1 MRFFLL
7 IIFLLIPTFSLARQ
21 QTYNPTPNV
30 FGFIG
35 VIFGIGVVVLIF
47 IAVFFEDD
55 KEMRKFKKK
64 QREEDNKRKYVG
76 KGLFKKRRVWAKD
89 VVDPK
94 TGKVIG
100 VKHPET
106 GELLDVRFRYGMGE
120 DYKWTW
126 RDIG

>member
-1 MRFFLL
+1 MNNYTQHGKLFILKSN
-7 IIFLLIPTFSLARQ
+7 SLKILFRSNKRKTEQ
-21 QTYNPTPNV
+21 NGYIYNDFKEVN
-30 FGFIG
+30 
-35 VIFGIGVVVLIF
+35 
-47 IAVFFEDD
+47 
-55 KEMRKFKKK
+55 KEMREFKKK

-106 GELLDVRFRYGMGE
+106 GKLLDVRFRYGMGK